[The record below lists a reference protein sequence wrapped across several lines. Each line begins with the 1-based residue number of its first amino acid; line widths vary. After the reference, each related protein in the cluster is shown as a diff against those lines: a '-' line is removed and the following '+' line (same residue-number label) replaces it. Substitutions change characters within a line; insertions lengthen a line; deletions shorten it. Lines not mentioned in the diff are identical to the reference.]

1 MVVTQENVAVNGGRR
16 TAQEI
21 ADTLRERIRSGDLRV
36 GQRLPTQAELAEEFG
51 VERGAVRQA
60 LRVLHG
66 AGLLSGVSKGSPPR
80 IAEPAPALDEP
91 QPTMVGLAPRLAE
104 AFTAPHV
111 RVDAV
116 CLTAQSLTPA
126 LGEPLRLI
134 HEGKVRPE
142 RIDARVLLPSRDIDL
157 AFPVSAAPR
166 HQTAP
171 RDQTAPREQ
180 DDHPARHRDDDPV
193 HRRWLAMRNA
203 QGQVLQYNLE
213 ALRSTHG
220 IEVNVTFRALP
231 FTPPA
236 KLYLLNGTEALYA
249 YYMVTRREEPTE
261 SGTLEMYDTLG
272 SESLLFSFDRRA
284 GRRDAAF
291 VEQSQNWFDA
301 LWETIASDLTL
312 SW

>member
-21 ADTLRERIRSGDLRV
+21 ADTLRERIRSGDLRA

-134 HEGKVRPE
+134 HEGRVRPE
-142 RIDARVLLPSRDIDL
+142 RIDVRVLLPSRDIDL

-166 HQTAP
+166 AP
-171 RDQTAPREQ
+171 
-180 DDHPARHRDDDPV
+180 DHDPARHRDDDPV

-220 IEVNVTFRALP
+220 VEVNVTFRALP

-249 YYMVTRREEPTE
+249 YYMVTRREEPTD

-272 SESLLFSFDRRA
+272 SESLLFSFDQRA

>member
-21 ADTLRERIRSGDLRV
+21 ADTLRERIRSGDLRA

-142 RIDARVLLPSRDIDL
+142 RIDVRVLLPSRDIDL

-166 HQTAP
+166 A
-171 RDQTAPREQ
+171 RDE
-180 DDHPARHRDDDPV
+180 DPARDRDDDPV
-193 HRRWLAMRNA
+193 HRRWLAIRNA

-220 IEVNVTFRALP
+220 VEVNVTFRALP

-249 YYMVTRREEPTE
+249 YYMVTRREEPTD

-272 SESLLFSFDRRA
+272 SESLLFSFDQRA